1 MLFPTHSVVGAL
13 CEEQQMSVTAIPGL
27 DTAPTKNRKLLDW
40 VREVADLTQPDRI
53 EWCDGSDAEW
63 DRLTQQLVDAGTMI
77 RLNPDIRPNSFLA
90 RSHPSDVARVE
101 DRTFICSAKNEDAG
115 PTNNWMEPSEM
126 KAILRGIFAGSM
138 RGRTMY
144 VVPFSMGP
152 LGSHISELGIE
163 ITDSPYVVINMK
175 AMTRMGKE
183 ALDLIGEHGDFVP
196 ALHSVGMPLE
206 PGQADA
212 PWPCSDTKYIVQ
224 FPEERAIWSYGSGYG
239 GNALLG
245 KKCFALRIAS
255 VMARDEMW
263 LAEHMLILKLTSP
276 KNLVHYITAAFPS
289 GCGKTNL
296 AMLQPTIKGW
306 KVETI
311 GDDICWMRP
320 GDDGRLYAINP
331 EAGFFGV
338 APGTGIKTNENAI
351 KSLYANCIFTNVAL
365 TDDGDIWWEGLTDEA
380 PSHLID
386 WQGNDWTP
394 DSQELSS
401 HPNARFTVPAEQCP
415 SISDQW
421 DDPAGVPISAILF
434 GGRRATNVPLVAQSR
449 SWNHGVFMGAT
460 ISSEMTA
467 AAVGGMGQLRR
478 DPFAMLPFCG
488 YNMADYWGH
497 WVDMGQKFTNLP
509 EIFQVNWF
517 RKNSDGKFIWP
528 GFGEN
533 SRVLAWIV
541 DRLEGNVDA
550 VETALG
556 DLPVEDDLNLDGLDI
571 PQADLVELF
580 AIDKASWSAECD
592 LTDEYFVQFGNH
604 LPAEMREELAS
615 LKARLSQ

>member
-1 MLFPTHSVVGAL
+1 VS
-13 CEEQQMSVTAIPGL
+13 SSAIPGFA
-27 DTAPTKNRKLLDW
+27 DAPTKNKRLLAW
-40 VREVADLTQPDRI
+40 VQEVAELTTPDRI

-63 DRLTQQLVDAGTMI
+63 NRLTQELVASGTLTQL
-77 RLNPDIRPNSFLA
+77 NSEKRPNSFLA

-101 DRTFICSAKNEDAG
+101 DRTYICSVKEEDAG

-126 KAILRGIFAGSM
+126 KTILRSTFKGCM

-144 VVPFSMGP
+144 IVPFSMGP
-152 LGSHISELGIE
+152 LGSDISALGVE
-163 ITDSPYVVINMK
+163 ITDSPYVVISMK
-175 AMTRMGKE
+175 MMTRMGKA

-196 ALHSVGMPLE
+196 ALHSVGAPLE
-206 PGQADA
+206 PGQKDV
-212 PWPCSDTKYIVQ
+212 PWPCSETKYIVQ
-224 FPEERAIWSYGSGYG
+224 FPEEREIWSYGSGYG

-276 KNLVHYITAAFPS
+276 KNKTHYIAAAFPS

-296 AMLQPTIKGW
+296 AMLEPTIPGW

-320 GDDGRLYAINP
+320 GPDGRLYAINP

-338 APGTGIKTNENAI
+338 APGTGMKTNANAI
-351 KSLYANCIFTNVAL
+351 RSLYANSLFTNVAL
-365 TDDGDIWWEGLTDEA
+365 TDDGDIWWEGLTEVPPA
-380 PSHLID
+380 HLID
-386 WQGNDWTP
+386 WKGNDWTP
-394 DSQELSS
+394 ESEEVSS
-401 HPNARFTVPAEQCP
+401 HANSRFTAPAEQCP
-415 SISDQW
+415 SISDEW
-421 DDPAGVPISAILF
+421 DNPAGVPISAILF
-434 GGRRATNVPLVAQSR
+434 GGRRATNVPLVAQAR

-467 AAVGGMGQLRR
+467 AAVGGLGQLRR

-497 WVDMGQKFTNLP
+497 WVNMGRTFANVPKL
-509 EIFQVNWF
+509 FQVNWF
-517 RKNSDGKFIWP
+517 RKNEAGDFIWP

-533 SRVLAWIV
+533 SRVLAWVV
-541 DRLEGNVDA
+541 DRLENEADGIDSPVGVLPIREDLPLA
-550 VETALG
+550 GLEITEG
-556 DLPVEDDLNLDGLDI
+556 DLD
-571 PQADLVELF
+571 ALF
-580 AIDKASWSAECD
+580 DVDKGSWLAECD
-592 LTDEYFVQFGNH
+592 LTEEYFSQFDGRVPPE
-604 LPAEMREELAS
+604 LQAELAD
-615 LKARLSQ
+615 LKARLNSLPA

>member
-1 MLFPTHSVVGAL
+1 
-13 CEEQQMSVTAIPGL
+13 MSSSAIPGFA
-27 DTAPTKNRKLLDW
+27 DAPTKNKRLLAW
-40 VREVADLTQPDRI
+40 VEEVAELTTPDRI

-63 DRLTQQLVDAGTMI
+63 NRLTQELVASGTLTP
-77 RLNPDIRPNSFLA
+77 LNSEKRPNSFLA

-101 DRTFICSAKNEDAG
+101 DRTYICSVKEEDAG

-126 KAILRGIFAGSM
+126 KTILRSTFKGCM

-144 VVPFSMGP
+144 IVPFSMGP
-152 LGSHISELGIE
+152 LGSDISALGVE
-163 ITDSPYVVINMK
+163 ITDSPYVVISMK
-175 AMTRMGKE
+175 MMTRMGKA

-196 ALHSVGMPLE
+196 ALHSVGAPLE
-206 PGQADA
+206 PGQKDVA
-212 PWPCSDTKYIVQ
+212 WPCSETKYIVQ
-224 FPEERAIWSYGSGYG
+224 FPEEREIWSYGSGYG

-276 KNLVHYITAAFPS
+276 KQKTHYIAAAFPS

-296 AMLQPTIKGW
+296 AMLEPTIPGW

-320 GDDGRLYAINP
+320 GPDGRLYAINP

-338 APGTGIKTNENAI
+338 APGTGMKTNANAI
-351 KSLYANCIFTNVAL
+351 RSLYANSLFTNVAL
-365 TDDGDIWWEGLTDEA
+365 TDDGDIWWEGLTDEPPA
-380 PSHLID
+380 HLID
-386 WQGNDWTP
+386 WKGNDWTP
-394 DSQELSS
+394 ESEEVSS
-401 HPNARFTVPAEQCP
+401 HANSRFTAPAEQCP
-415 SISDQW
+415 SISDEW
-421 DDPAGVPISAILF
+421 DNPAGVPISAILF
-434 GGRRATNVPLVAQSR
+434 GGRRATNVPLVAQAR

-467 AAVGGMGQLRR
+467 AAVGGLGQLRR

-497 WVDMGQKFTNLP
+497 WVNMGRTFANVPKL
-509 EIFQVNWF
+509 FQVNWF
-517 RKNSDGKFIWP
+517 RKNEGGDFIWP

-533 SRVLAWIV
+533 SRVLAWVV
-541 DRLEGNVDA
+541 DRLENEAEGIDSPVGVLPNR
-550 VETALG
+550 E
-556 DLPVEDDLNLDGLDI
+556 DLPRDGLEI
-571 PQADLVELF
+571 SEHDLEALF
-580 AIDKASWSAECD
+580 DVDKGSWLAECD
-592 LTDEYFVQFGNH
+592 LTEEYFSQFDGRVPPELQAELADLKQRLNS
-604 LPAEMREELAS
+604 LPA
-615 LKARLSQ
+615 